1 MSEQHMTIRL
11 RHDQEHTPPVL
22 HTPMP
27 NPTPKKKRPWF
38 FLAMLGTGVVLLSV
52 AVLIGFTVLTSASKN
67 AKDGDP
73 KEMVGRVSKLMV
85 LPDEAP
91 TVAVVSDLEKLKGQQ
106 FFARAHEGDIVLMY
120 PKAQKAILY
129 NPTLNKI
136 IEVAP
141 ITNDTT
147 QP

>member
-1 MSEQHMTIRL
+1 MSAPHMTIRL
-11 RHDQEHTPPVL
+11 RPEPEEVPQAMVPPP
-22 HTPMP
+22 HA
-27 NPTPKKKRPWF
+27 PKKKDKKMLTRGLF
-38 FLAMLGTGVVLLSV
+38 ALAALLVLVGAGFGIRAILDTFLPA
-52 AVLIGFTVLTSASKN
+52 AS
-67 AKDGDP
+67 GDP

-91 TVAVVSDLEKLKGQQ
+91 TVAVVSDLEKLKGQL

-120 PKAQKAILY
+120 PKAQKAVLY

-141 ITNDTT
+141 ITNDT
-147 QP
+147 QQ